1 MFSKP
6 LVVGKLEKFCSS
18 LILKKSNTKAF
29 AKVTSTSSLG
39 TLCTWYSKSSES
51 NVLTLSPH
59 STLQKERI
67 EELRVDDTG
76 EEIVVVEEVKEK
88 KREDE
93 KNVEEI
99 IHCYIPIS
107 SYVCTLPH
115 ECFEKIEKD
124 FVADKEGVNEHNDE
138 ALHLATASK
147 LVLIVKQ
154 LQILNYSLRKEK
166 QLN

>member
-1 MFSKP
+1 M
-6 LVVGKLEKFCSS
+6 EKFCSS
-18 LILKKSNTKAF
+18 LILKKILKQHSNTKAF

-39 TLCTWYSKSSES
+39 ILCAWYSKSSES
-51 NVLTLSPH
+51 NVLTLSPR

-88 KREDE
+88 NKEDE

-99 IHCYIPIS
+99 IHFNVPMS

-115 ECFEKIEKD
+115 ECFEKD
-124 FVADKEGVNEHNDE
+124 FVADMEGVHEHNDE

-147 LVLIVKQ
+147 LVLTSEAVANIK
-154 LQILNYSLRKEK
+154 LFLEK
-166 QLN
+166 R